1 MYRDSYTLS
10 DYQAAADLILNST
23 PHRPKIGLVLG
34 SGLGELANAIED
46 ATVIPYESIPGFPSS
61 TVHGHGGRLVIGTLE
76 GKVVL
81 CQQGRT
87 HFYEGYSMAQ
97 VTFAV
102 RVMHLIGIET
112 LILTNAAGGVNPA
125 FNAGDLMLI
134 NDHINFVGMSGNN
147 PLIGQNEEQFGPR
160 FPGMSQTYDRSLRRL
175 SKQVATEKG
184 IDLKEGVYV
193 GLSGPMFETP
203 AEVRMIRLLGGDAVG
218 MSTVNEVTV
227 ARHAGMRTLAFS
239 SITNK
244 GIDQLDTELDTNHEE
259 VLEVGAIIVPRLT
272 ALIRGILEAF

>member
-175 SKQVATEKG
+175 SKQVAAEKG

>member
-1 MYRDSYTLS
+1 MVRESYSLS
-10 DYQAAADLILNST
+10 DYQAAADFILNST

-34 SGLGELANAIED
+34 SGLGQLADNIEQ
-46 ATVIPYESIPGFPSS
+46 ATIIPYESIPGFPTS
-61 TVHGHGGRLVIGTLE
+61 TVHGHGGKLVIGILE

-81 CQQGRT
+81 CQQGRS
-87 HFYEGYSMAQ
+87 HFYEGYSMTQ

-102 RVMHLIGIET
+102 RVMRLIGIEI
-112 LILTNAAGGVNPA
+112 LILTNAAGGVNA
-125 FNAGDLMLI
+125 DFNAGDLMLI
-134 NDHINFVGMSGNN
+134 NDHINFVGMSGAN
-147 PLIGQNEEQFGPR
+147 PLIGLNEEFFGPR
-160 FPGMSQTYDRSLRRL
+160 FPGMSQTYDRALRML
-175 SKQVATEKG
+175 SKQVAAEKG
-184 IDLKEGVYV
+184 IELREGIYV

-203 AEVRMIRLLGGDAVG
+203 AEVRMIRILGGDAVG

-239 SITNK
+239 SITNE

-272 ALIRGILEAF
+272 ALLRGILEAL